1 MQQLCAFMQQSGNN
15 ISVVCAN
22 NYYTL
27 LIAFYTISQ
36 FQDYHFRLALF
47 LCESTIG
54 NIFCTIFLLN
64 YLTKANKNSQY
75 FQVRCKSVVHPFQ
88 VRFSFASN
96 PFQVRSSYSPWSGLR
111 AKAQRRMNEGI
122 TKEEEHYF
130 LGAIYSSGLYLVMSK
145 YGVLPFFIVFSVTLF
160 FIVHLSGS

>member
-22 NYYTL
+22 NYHSI
-27 LIAFYTISQ
+27 LIAFYIISQ

-54 NIFCTIFLLN
+54 NISWTIFPLN
-64 YLTKANKNSQY
+64 YLTKSNKNSQY

-96 PFQVRSSYSPWSGLR
+96 PFQVRSSYSPMNGLR

-122 TKEEEHYF
+122 AKEENYF
-130 LGAIYSSGLYLVMSK
+130 LGAIYSSGLNLVMSK
-145 YGVLPFFIVFSVTLF
+145 YGVLPFFIVLSVTLF
-160 FIVHLSGS
+160 FMVHLSGS